1 MESFFSN
8 LFYQHSGNFCEPVT
22 EPMLVSKVTCVL
34 LLVNMA
40 FTGVIAC
47 LRFFFFFYATAVG
60 LIQAGLTKLRIM
72 RLFELKG
79 GTEKKHS

>member
-47 LRFFFFFYATAVG
+47 LRFFFFLCYCSRLNSSRTDKIDNYAAV
-60 LIQAGLTKLRIM
+60 
-72 RLFELKG
+72 
-79 GTEKKHS
+79 